1 MSAMGQTITEKIIAR
16 HAGRSRVRPGDHV
29 DVAVDQTWSDDLG
42 SPITLRLL
50 EQHGVEKVF
59 DHDRVFVTAMV
70 NAPARSVETAEVIKG
85 IREYTRKYG
94 IRLYEM
100 GRAAIHNSLGIELG
114 RTLPGEL
121 IVGGNSHA
129 CMAGALGCYATGMG
143 STDIAAIL
151 ATGRTW
157 IEVPRTIRYRYVGKL
172 ARWVTGKDLI
182 LHTIGRI
189 GVAGADNAAMEF
201 VGEPIDALSVE
212 SRLSMANMAIEA
224 GGQNAICEPD
234 EKTLSYVEKI
244 AARPFE
250 PVYGDPDAPVSEEIV
265 IDVGELEP
273 VVAAPFLP
281 SNTTSWREVRGK
293 RLDQVYIGSCTNGW
307 MQDLRD
313 AAAVIRG
320 HKVPEQLRVIVIPST
335 ASIHR
340 QAVEEGLAQIF
351 LEAGCA
357 FSMPT
362 CGPCIGAQAGVLAEG
377 EVCLATSN
385 RNFPG
390 RQGSLKSE
398 TYLCNPMIAA
408 ASAVKGYIAS
418 PDEL

>member
-1 MSAMGQTITEKIIAR
+1 MGQTITEKIIAR
-16 HAGRSRVRPGDHV
+16 HAGREKVRPGDYV
-29 DVAVDQTWSDDLG
+29 DVSVDQTWSDDLG

-50 EQHGVEKVF
+50 EQYGVQAVF
-59 DHDRVFVTAMV
+59 DKDRVFITAMV
-70 NAPARSVETAEVIKG
+70 NAPARSIETAEVIKG
-85 IREYTRKYG
+85 IRHYCRKYD

-100 GRAAIHNSLGIELG
+100 GSAAIHNSLGIELG
-114 RTLPGEL
+114 KTLPGEL

-157 IEVPRTIRYRYVGKL
+157 LEVPRTIRYRYVGKL
-172 ARWVTGKDLI
+172 KKWVTGKDLI

-201 VGEPIDALSVE
+201 VGDAIDELSVE
-212 SRLSMANMAIEA
+212 SRLSMSNMAIEA
-224 GGQNAICEPD
+224 GGQNAICQPD
-234 EKTLSYVEKI
+234 EKTLRYVKDI
-244 AARPFE
+244 AKRPFD
-250 PVYGDPDAPVSEEIV
+250 PVYGDADAEVSEEIV
-265 IDVGELEP
+265 INIDELEP
-273 VVAAPFLP
+273 VIAAPFLP
-281 SNTTSWREVRGK
+281 SNTTSWRALKGK
-293 RLDQVYIGSCTNGW
+293 KLDQVYIGSCTNGW
-307 MQDLRD
+307 MHDLRE
-313 AAAVIRG
+313 AASIMKG
-320 HKVPEQLRVIVIPST
+320 HHVPDDLRVIVIPST
-335 ASIHR
+335 AQIHR

-351 LEAGCA
+351 LDAGCA

-398 TYLCNPMIAA
+398 TYLCNPVIAA
-408 ASAVKGYIAS
+408 ASAVKGFIAS
-418 PDEL
+418 PDDL